1 MLQKWMTRLFPDGR
15 LLVTYFFAG
24 PQLHAKRR
32 FEKVLYGYAVTQDL
46 AQSLFSP
53 MAQATAAGGLGTVRF
68 AQVEHARAESLRV
81 GHRRARRALGAGIRP
96 CRTKVESSY

>member
-32 FEKVLYGYAVTQDL
+32 FEKVLYGYAVIQALL
-46 AQSLFSP
+46 AL
-53 MAQATAAGGLGTVRF
+53 
-68 AQVEHARAESLRV
+68 
-81 GHRRARRALGAGIRP
+81 
-96 CRTKVESSY
+96 

>member
-32 FEKVLYGYAVTQDL
+32 FEKVLYGYAVRTNPL
-46 AQSLFSP
+46 AR
-53 MAQATAAGGLGTVRF
+53 GT
-68 AQVEHARAESLRV
+68 LRV
-81 GHRRARRALGAGIRP
+81 
-96 CRTKVESSY
+96 S